1 MKGRTWAFGIY
12 FSADWRSLP
21 AGVNYMVY
29 AHRPMRETT
38 GTFGL
43 IHFVESVRYNKVK
56 AALGVVFEDDL
67 EAETVRACHI
77 EDKENFI
84 LGFEDGRTLGSYS
97 VFGPRARRR
106 PTEFFKS
113 APRRLVSKAIEPES
127 SDVEAVLAIAKSKA
141 PDFSAGPEDFRQL
154 RKALM
159 EQRPQDVDPAVCSK
173 YKRVLDY
180 INGVK

>member
-84 LGFEDGRTLGSYS
+84 LGFEDGRTRGRTLFSGLVPVVVQLSSSSLLLGVWSLRLS
-97 VFGPRARRR
+97 NPNRR
-106 PTEFFKS
+106 T
-113 APRRLVSKAIEPES
+113 
-127 SDVEAVLAIAKSKA
+127 
-141 PDFSAGPEDFRQL
+141 
-154 RKALM
+154 
-159 EQRPQDVDPAVCSK
+159 
-173 YKRVLDY
+173 
-180 INGVK
+180 